1 MNYSIATA
9 PTTEPVTLADAKMHI
24 KAITGDTTEDAAII
38 TPLITAAREY
48 CENITGKALVAQ
60 TIEAYPDRFTNII
73 VLPRPPVTSVTSIK
87 YTDDDGTETTMDAG
101 DYLVDTVYGRV
112 AIKTIPSFTPALLN
126 PIKITY
132 SAGTASIPK
141 TIRQAMLLL
150 IGHWYD
156 NREAVVVGAVTSVK
170 LELAV
175 KTLLNQNKVWWF

>member
-9 PTTEPVTLADAKMHI
+9 PTVEPVTLADVKVYLRT
-24 KAITGDTTEDAAII
+24 ITGDTTEDAAII

-48 CENITGKALVAQ
+48 CENITGKALAAQ

-73 VLPRPPVTSVTSIK
+73 VLPRPPVISVASIK
-87 YTDDDGTETTMDAG
+87 YTDVYGTETTMDAG
-101 DYLVDTVYGRV
+101 DYLVDTVAGRV
-112 AIKTIPSFTPALLN
+112 AIKTIPNFTPALLN

-132 SAGTASIPK
+132 TAGTASIPK

-156 NREAVVVGAVTSVK
+156 NREAVVVGAIASIKV
-170 LELAV
+170 ELAV
-175 KTLLNQNKVWWF
+175 KALLNQSKVWWF

>member
-9 PTTEPVTLADAKMHI
+9 PTTEPVTLAAAKMHI
-24 KAITGDTTEDAAII
+24 RAITGDTTEDAAII

-48 CENITGKALVAQ
+48 CENITGKALAAQ

-101 DYLVDTVYGRV
+101 DYLVDTKFGRV
-112 AIKTIPSFTPALLN
+112 AFKKIPSFTPALLN
-126 PIKITY
+126 HIKITY
-132 SAGTASIPK
+132 EAGTANVPK

-150 IGHWYD
+150 IGHWYE
-156 NREAVVVGAVTSVK
+156 NREAVVVGAVAAVK
-170 LELAV
+170 IELAV
-175 KTLLNQNKVWWF
+175 KNLLNQSRAWWF

>member
-1 MNYSIATA
+1 MEYLIATA
-9 PTTEPVTLADAKMHI
+9 PSTEPVSVADAKLHI
-24 KAITGDTTEDAAII
+24 RAITGDTTEDAAII

-48 CENITGKALVAQ
+48 CENITGKALAAQ

-87 YTDDDGTETTMDAG
+87 YTDADGIERTMDAG
-101 DYLVDTVYGRV
+101 DYLVDTKFGRV
-112 AIKTIPSFTPALLN
+112 AFKKIPSFTPALLN

-132 SAGTASIPK
+132 EAGGAVPK

-150 IGHWYD
+150 IGHWYE
-156 NREAVVVGAVTSVK
+156 NREAVVVGAVASIK

-175 KTLLNQNKVWWF
+175 KALLNQSKVWWF